1 MKQSP
6 GKSRFVTALL
16 LTGFVLPLMTG
27 TTYVVLEG
35 EKEVGRYEDHDGIQ
49 DVKYVKQD
57 KRQPAPAAGADEKTG
72 KTFFRD
78 PLENFGKKYLDF
90 KITDPDLI
98 RFLNRQ
104 PWMMKLREWDKQY
117 GLEENLGRYRP
128 FFVWA
133 IAGLLGL
140 AVFLRVLRLLRRL
153 TVKKTKS
160 DGQNPST

>member
-1 MKQSP
+1 MKQAAE
-6 GKSRFVTALL
+6 KSRLITALF
-16 LTGFVLPLMTG
+16 LTGFILPLMTG

-57 KRQPAPAAGADEKTG
+57 KRQPGPATGAGEKNG

-78 PLENFGKKYLDF
+78 PLESFGKKYLDF

-104 PWMMKLREWDKQY
+104 PWMIKLREWDKQY

-128 FFVWA
+128 LFVWA

-153 TVKKTKS
+153 TVIKPKR
-160 DGQNPST
+160 DAQNPSA